1 MTTWTEAVL
10 AAVRRQVAQNADAT
24 FTRADLIADELPGIV
39 EQVSSIGKTPHYTLS
54 RELQELRDAG
64 IIEFVD
70 DQGTY
75 RLVR

>member
-10 AAVRRQVAQNADAT
+10 AAVRRQAAKSADAS
-24 FTRADLIADELPGIV
+24 FTRADLMAEELPRMIEEVG
-39 EQVSSIGKTPHYTLS
+39 STGKTPHYTLS

-75 RLVR
+75 CLLR